1 MTTSKGMSPA
11 LTRSARSSMPT
22 TSAPAA
28 LASSA
33 LAPWAN
39 TATRL
44 VLPVPLGITTAPRT
58 TWSDFLAS
66 MPSCTATSM
75 DSSNLAVARL
85 FTRSRASVR
94 AYSLVDS
101 TLPASAFCF
110 LVSLAMSDT
119 LHDDAHR
126 TGGAGDGLDRGV
138 QVGSRQVLGLDL
150 GDLFQLGTGQLADL
164 VQVGALRAL
173 LDLGGLLQQH
183 GRRRRLDDEG
193 EALVREGG
201 DDHRQLH
208 ARLEA
213 GAGRLGVE
221 RLAEL
226 HDVQAALTER
236 GTHRRRRICLAGRD
250 LQLDEADYLL
260 GHVFSNPV
268 TPRPAGSPEC

>member
-28 LASSA
+28 RASSA
-33 LAPWAN
+33 LAPWAK

-44 VLPVPLGITTAPRT
+44 VLPVPLGSTTAPRT

-75 DSSNLAVARL
+75 DSSNLAEARPL
-85 FTRSRASVR
+85 TSSRASVSG
-94 AYSLVDS
+94 YSLVDS

-110 LVSLAMSDT
+110 LVSLAMSDPF
-119 LHDDAHR
+119 HDDAHR
-126 TGGAGDGLDRGV
+126 AGGAGDGLDCGV
-138 QVGSRQVLGLDL
+138 HAGSRQVLGLDRC
-150 GDLFQLGTGQLADL
+150 DLFQLGAGQLADL
-164 VQVGALRAL
+164 VQMGALRAL
-173 LDLGGLLQQH
+173 FDLGSLLDQH
-183 GRRRRLDDEG
+183 GRRGRLDDEG
-193 EALVREGG
+193 EALVRERG

-213 GAGRLGVE
+213 SARSLGVE

-226 HDVQAALTER
+226 HDVQATLTQR
-236 GTHRRRRICLAGRD
+236 GTNRWRGVSLACGD
-250 LQLDEADYLL
+250 LQLDEADNFLC
-260 GHVFSNPV
+260 HVFSNPV
-268 TPRPAGSPEC
+268 PGRQSLGT